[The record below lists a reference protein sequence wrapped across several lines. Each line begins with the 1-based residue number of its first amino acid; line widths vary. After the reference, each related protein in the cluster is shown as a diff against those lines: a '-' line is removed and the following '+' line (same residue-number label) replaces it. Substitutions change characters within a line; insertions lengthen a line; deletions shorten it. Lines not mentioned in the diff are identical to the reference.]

1 MKISYISR
9 LVTAVLI
16 TVMSVFIISTI
27 WSLNHLSQ
35 AFQMVEEYSVIKSRI
50 TNQIHIP
57 INAYLNSGDAGLLIK
72 IEKNIN
78 TLINDTQ
85 KSENLSPNAQN
96 EFISLLKNINNAVIV
111 DLRAAGK
118 LSDPQV
124 LLINN
129 ENQVSGEINI
139 LLNYVKQSTQA
150 TPNAKQQYFLTL
162 GELQNRLQKLSHTR
176 QNYFKNQNAASL
188 DTLNS
193 YINEMLGD
201 GNALSQYP
209 ALAIYEAGNDQD
221 LTNLM
226 GWVDDNESSEDKS
239 NEHISE
245 LNSLINRYPKELKNA
260 QRFIQ
265 QKIASRKQA
274 AEQMTALQQQLNQ
287 LGESISADYQS
298 TQSILYYLLC
308 ICFILIIATNT
319 SLIFLQKHFARIIDQ
334 TNHYVNKLAS
344 GDLTS
349 TFLLQSRIVEANQ
362 LKTSIAQLRNYFTQ
376 LISNIYQETA
386 TLKSC
391 QKTVIDGNQEMEK
404 IAANQQQLSEI
415 SSEQMQ
421 QLSYSFQDVAKSAAE
436 TRNAT
441 TQAQQSIAN
450 GVESM
455 KQTQHQVRDLSSVI
469 NNTANSL
476 SLLQEDAKA
485 IEGMLNV
492 IQGFTE
498 QTNLL
503 ALNAAIEAARAGEH
517 GRGFAVVA
525 DEVRKLSSHIALSA
539 SDIHTLVEKLNKT
552 TENTVKLMNNQQESA
567 DQTTK
572 AVDDV
577 NQIFSYIYK
586 AIIDIHE
593 KNTIIASSAEE
604 QSAVAVEVSNSI
616 FETANSSNLTLQE
629 AQNNK
634 NSAAALNQVSQN
646 LHALVEQFSID

>member
-9 LVTAVLI
+9 LITAVLI
-16 TVMSVFIISTI
+16 IVMSVFIISTI
-27 WSLNHLSQ
+27 WSLNHLSL
-35 AFQMVEEYSVIKSRI
+35 AFQTVEEYSTIKSRV

-57 INAYLNSGDAGLLIK
+57 INAYLNSGDAGLIIK

-78 TLINDTQ
+78 TLIQDTKQ
-85 KSENLSPNAQN
+85 NENLSLNAQTG
-96 EFISLLKNINNAVIV
+96 FISLLKNLNNAVIV

-150 TPNAKQQYFLTL
+150 DPSAKQQYFLTL
-162 GELQNRLQKLSHTR
+162 GELQNKLQKLSHTR
-176 QNYFKNQNAASL
+176 QNYFKNQNTASL
-188 DTLNS
+188 GTLNS
-193 YINEMLGD
+193 YVNRMQSDSNL
-201 GNALSQYP
+201 LSQYP
-209 ALAIYEAGNDQD
+209 ALAIYETESDKD
-221 LTNLM
+221 LTSLM
-226 GWVDDNESSEDKS
+226 GWGDDNESTEDKAS
-239 NEHISE
+239 EHISE
-245 LNSLINRYPKELKNA
+245 LRSLINRYPKELKNA
-260 QRFIQ
+260 QHFIH

-274 AEQMTALQQQLNQ
+274 AEQMIALQQQLNQ
-287 LGESISADYQS
+287 LGESISTDYQS
-298 TQSILYYLLC
+298 TQSILYYILS
-308 ICFILIIATNT
+308 ICFILIIATNI
-319 SLIFLQKHFARIIDQ
+319 SLIFLQKRFAQIIGQ
-334 TNHYVNKLAS
+334 TNQYVNKLAS

-349 TFLLQSRIVEANQ
+349 IFLLQSRITEANQ
-362 LKTSIAQLRNYFTQ
+362 LKISIAQLKNYFTQ
-376 LISNIYQETA
+376 LISNIYQETDR
-386 TLKSC
+386 LKSC

-404 IAANQQQLSEI
+404 IAANQQQLSEV

-421 QLSYSFQDVAKSAAE
+421 QLSYSFQDVAKNAAE

-476 SLLQEDAKA
+476 SLLQEDAEA

-539 SDIHTLVEKLNKT
+539 SDIQTLVEKLNNT
-552 TENTVKLMNNQQESA
+552 TKNTVKLMNSQQESA
-567 DQTTK
+567 DRTTK

-604 QSAVAVEVSNSI
+604 QSAVAVEVSKSI
-616 FETANSSNLTLQE
+616 FETVNSSNLTLQE

-634 NSAAALNQVSQN
+634 NSAAALSQVSQN